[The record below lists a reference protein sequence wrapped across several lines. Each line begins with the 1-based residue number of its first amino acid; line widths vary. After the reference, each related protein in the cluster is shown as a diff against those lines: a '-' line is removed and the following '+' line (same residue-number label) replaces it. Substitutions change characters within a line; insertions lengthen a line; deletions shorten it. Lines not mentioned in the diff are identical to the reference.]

1 MGMDKYNS
9 HAHGEVIS
17 MVKKAIEKKNIS
29 VNGIAIG
36 EKFVNKKE
44 KIENNF
50 LFVSCLI
57 SKFNLVM

>member
-9 HAHGEVIS
+9 Q
-17 MVKKAIEKKNIS
+17 KKNIS
-29 VNGIAIG
+29 VNRIAIG

-50 LFVSCLI
+50 LFVSDQ
-57 SKFNLVM
+57 